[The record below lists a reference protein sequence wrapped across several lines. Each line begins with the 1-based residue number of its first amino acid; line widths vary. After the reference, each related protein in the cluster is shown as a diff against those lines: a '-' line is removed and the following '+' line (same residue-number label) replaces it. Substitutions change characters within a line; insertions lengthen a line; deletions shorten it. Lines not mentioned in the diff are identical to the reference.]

1 MRSRRPVLPRFGGAL
16 KTRPK
21 ATEIKVT
28 FVPEEYLEGWGSG
41 GRVPGLLSPH
51 MSNHQRR
58 DGLPS
63 APRPL
68 LRGSVSRSVQPAQEV
83 LTCARSQ
90 APLQVGTIT
99 TRVYQWGN

>member
-28 FVPEEYLEGWGSG
+28 FVPEEYLGGWGSG

-51 MSNHQRR
+51 RSSQQRR

-63 APRPL
+63 AAHCSEGPF
-68 LRGSVSRSVQPAQEV
+68 PALYDRHKRHSPV
-83 LTCARSQ
+83 PGAKH
-90 APLQVGTIT
+90 P
-99 TRVYQWGN
+99 